1 MNCLIKDSEY
11 RMKLEQSGMPEYQFY
26 SFCMG
31 YAAEH
36 DGKLPRLDEIPGTN
50 SVPKFKEFVNMTDNS
65 AKISDIVG
73 AAGVENIEEAAPVLN
88 DQFPNL
94 AVDVFPLSES
104 AIVTVEERPSEFKV
118 KHTQK
123 HDVSKDLNARAVF
136 NELFNK
142 LSRQYGIKFN
152 MISGNDLKQWDDIPE
167 VQTAK
172 AFVHHGQI
180 YINADLADIDAPI
193 HEMTHILLGSIRFK
207 NPELYFDL
215 VRQSEKFSDFDER
228 MSQMPNMAHDD
239 AMEEVFVEEVGKYL
253 AGKQSAIDKL
263 PKNVIYELH
272 YNIKRLLDSALM
284 GDYSVKSISNAE
296 LYDMNL
302 SQLAERVNSMM
313 LQPFA
318 LSSLDDAQ
326 LHRTLANEK
335 SDMIK
340 KGDLVEECE

>member
-1 MNCLIKDSEY
+1 MNCLIKDSAY
-11 RMKLEQSGMPEYQFY
+11 RMKLEQSGMPESAFY
-26 SFCMG
+26 SYCMG
-31 YAAEH
+31 HMMEYGVMPE
-36 DGKLPRLDEIPGTN
+36 LDQIPGAD
-50 SVPKFKEFVNMTDNS
+50 SRKHLKEFINMGDGS
-65 AKISDIVG
+65 AKISDIEN
-73 AAGVENIEEAAPVLN
+73 ATGVSIEESAPVLN
-88 DQFPNL
+88 DMYKDL
-94 AVDVFPLSES
+94 DIDVFPLSES
-104 AIVTVEERPSEFKV
+104 ALVNVKRRPSEFEARPTE
-118 KHTQK
+118 H
-123 HDVSKDLNARAVF
+123 HDVSEDLNARAVF
-136 NELFNK
+136 TELFGK
-142 LSRQYGIKFN
+142 LNRQYGIKLN
-152 MISGNDLKQWDDIPE
+152 MVTGADLQQWSDIPE
-167 VQTAK
+167 VQTAS
-172 AFVHHGQI
+172 AFVKDGQV
-180 YINADLADIDAPI
+180 YINTDYADIDAPI
-193 HEMTHILLGSIRFK
+193 HEMTHILLGSIRFR
-207 NPELYFDL
+207 NPDLYFDL
-215 VRQSEKFSDFDER
+215 VKQAENFDDFQER
-228 MSQMPNMAHDD
+228 LEQMPNMAHDD

-263 PKNVIYELH
+263 SKSVQYELH